1 MREWKY
7 PTRTAPN
14 ASPPRE
20 IIEWCKN
27 NIEDG
32 LWDYAWENIYFV
44 CEKDYTFFML
54 RWSC

>member
-20 IIEWCKN
+20 IIEWCRN

-44 CEKDYTFFML
+44 REKDYTFFML
-54 RWSC
+54 RWA